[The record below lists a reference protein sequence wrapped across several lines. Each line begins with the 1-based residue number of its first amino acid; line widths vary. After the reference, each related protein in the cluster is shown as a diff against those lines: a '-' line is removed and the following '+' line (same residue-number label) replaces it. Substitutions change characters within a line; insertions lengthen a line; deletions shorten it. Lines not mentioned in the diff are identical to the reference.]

1 MKAFEITGPK
11 GCRIVDVDI
20 PTPDDDDVVMK
31 MLAVGICAAD
41 AHAYQDG
48 GFFGKVTE
56 QPARLG
62 HEGVG
67 RITSVGSAVKDFK
80 VGDYVT
86 FHCAMSPKTRI
97 GIGGDQGAFQEYLLV
112 RDADKSLFSLG
123 ENVPIHI
130 GAECEPLSVSIGG
143 INAADPKP
151 GEKAVIFG
159 GGPIGLG
166 AVVWLK
172 LCGAAGVVVVEGIEA
187 RRQKA
192 LVCGADATIDPSDNV
207 VERLIEILGPSPYPS
222 QSPKPDAQIFYEC
235 CGVGAAVQQAMACA
249 HNARIIVGGMHT
261 KPVPVNF
268 MDMMMGR
275 FSMRPA
281 DVNPGCLIEAAAQ
294 LTRNP
299 DIWAPVLHEETL
311 PFTEIERALQIVL
324 AQETTGKL
332 VVTFDN

>member
-11 GCRIVDVDI
+11 ACQIVDVDI
-20 PTPDDDDVVMK
+20 PTPGDDDAVMK
-31 MLAVGICAAD
+31 MHAVGICASD
-41 AHAYQDG
+41 AHAYQNG

-67 RITSVGSAVKDFK
+67 RITSLGSAVKDFK

-112 RDADKSLFSLG
+112 RDADKGLFSLG
-123 ENVPIHI
+123 ENVPPHI

-143 INAADPKP
+143 ISAAELKP

-172 LCGAAGVVVVEGIEA
+172 LCGAGGVVVVEGIEA

-192 LVCGADATIDPSDNV
+192 LKCGADAAIDPSESV
-207 VERLIEILGPSPYPS
+207 VERLIEIMGPAPS
-222 QSPKPDAQIFYEC
+222 SHTPRPDAQIFYEC
-235 CGVGAAVQQAMACA
+235 CGVGAAVQQAMSCA
-249 HNARIIVGGMHT
+249 SNARIIVGGMHT
-261 KPVPVNF
+261 KPVTVNF
-268 MDMMMGR
+268 MDMMIGR

-281 DVNPGCLIEAAAQ
+281 DVNPGTLVEAAAQ
-294 LTRNP
+294 LTKNP
-299 DIWAPVLHEETL
+299 DAWAPVLHEQTL
-311 PFTEIERALQIVL
+311 PFTDIERSLQMVL

-332 VVTFDN
+332 VVTFDH